1 MLGLAIS
8 SLAYA
13 PTPLHSVAAS
23 RRCFAAAG
31 VRMQEGITC
40 EVEKRPRSSV
50 ALKIKIPKGLSSQ
63 VHQKVLEDLAKSAKV
78 PGFRKGKVPVD
89 AVAATLG
96 VKRVKDG
103 VVEQLVDLGM
113 QQAGQQVQVATAGQ
127 ARLERDIDDIAAEYT
142 LGGEFDFSVLVDVYP
157 DLSTHLDE
165 AAYSKLS
172 VEVDDVPFNQE
183 AYDAALRKLRDQH
196 VDLIEKGAAAAMG
209 DQLEA
214 NMNGYFATAD
224 GGKGE
229 PLPQVAGGESLQIEM
244 KEGKFMHGLVEG
256 LVGATDG
263 ETRSIAV
270 TFPARS
276 SAPQLAGKQAL
287 FEVDVIKV
295 QTRQLPEVNDAFA
308 ERVKAGMSWAD
319 LDAKL
324 KEGVE
329 QEMADTRQQNTDVA
343 LSKALVELLPDDFE
357 VPDTIVQEVTKE
369 RFAAMLADLRERGTP
384 DEQLKDLITEERCVA
399 AAATG
404 RVAAARPVPP
414 APSRPL
420 TPRPP
425 FPSMQ
430 VRAVLDDLAAVGR
443 EAGGDRLLPEGGG
456 EPAEPEGG
464 DGAGRRR
471 DHDAAGAGDA
481 ARREVQGVGG
491 APEGGGAARAQDG
504 VRLPR
509 QGRHPHLRRA
519 QGALGRGG
527 ARRDARG
534 ARRGGDDAKEGGQV
548 GVNSGWRGGV
558 YGGARD
564 GRAR

>member
-8 SLAYA
+8 PLAYA

-127 ARLERDIDDIAAEYT
+127 ARLERDIDDVAADYT
-142 LGGEFDFSVLVDVYP
+142 LGDEFDFSVLVDVYP

-276 SAPQLAGKQAL
+276 SAPQLAGKAAL

-399 AAATG
+399 A
-404 RVAAARPVPP
+404 RRRPCCRRPPRPARPVPP
-414 APSRPL
+414 AH
-420 TPRPP
+420 PRPP
-425 FPSMQ
+425 FPPCRYEQYSTISRPSVEKQVATDFCLKEVARQQSLKVETAQVDDEIMTLQAQAMQ
-430 VRAVLDDLAAVGR
+430 RGEKFKESEVRPKVEAQLERKMVYDFLGKDATLTFVEPKELSAEEVLGATPEELAA
-443 EAGGDRLLPEGGG
+443 
-456 EPAEPEGG
+456 
-464 DGAGRRR
+464 
-471 DHDAAGAGDA
+471 
-481 ARREVQGVGG
+481 GVMT
-491 APEGGGAARAQDG
+491 RK
-504 VRLPR
+504 
-509 QGRHPHLRRA
+509 
-519 QGALGRGG
+519 
-527 ARRDARG
+527 
-534 ARRGGDDAKEGGQV
+534 KEDK
-548 GVNSGWRGGV
+548 SE
-558 YGGARD
+558 
-564 GRAR
+564 

>member
-127 ARLERDIDDIAAEYT
+127 ARLERDIDDVAADYT
-142 LGGEFDFSVLVDVYP
+142 LGDEFDFSVLVDVYP

-276 SAPQLAGKQAL
+276 SAPQLAGKAAL

-399 AAATG
+399 AAVLC
-404 RVAAARPVPP
+404 RVVGAPP

-420 TPRPP
+420 TPAPL
-425 FPSMQ
+425 S
-430 VRAVLDDLAAVGR
+430 LH
-443 EAGGDRLLPEGGG
+443 AGTSSTRRSR
-456 EPAEPEGG
+456 
-464 DGAGRRR
+464 GRRSR
-471 DHDAAGAGDA
+471 S
-481 ARREVQGVGG
+481 R
-491 APEGGGAARAQDG
+491 
-504 VRLPR
+504 
-509 QGRHPHLRRA
+509 
-519 QGALGRGG
+519 
-527 ARRDARG
+527 
-534 ARRGGDDAKEGGQV
+534 
-548 GVNSGWRGGV
+548 WRPTS
-558 YGGARD
+558 A
-564 GRAR
+564 

>member
-127 ARLERDIDDIAAEYT
+127 ARLERDIDDVAADYT
-142 LGGEFDFSVLVDVYP
+142 LGDEFDFSVLVDVYP

-276 SAPQLAGKQAL
+276 SAPQLAGKAAL

-399 AAATG
+399 A
-404 RVAAARPVPP
+404 RRPPAVLPPP
-414 APSRPL
+414 APSRP
-420 TPRPP
+420 PRPARSP
-425 FPSMQ
+425 PVPLAPLPHRRYEQYSTISRPSVEKQVATDFCLKEVARQQSLKVETAQVDDEIMTLQAQAMQ
-430 VRAVLDDLAAVGR
+430 RGEKFKESEVRPKVEAQLERKMVYDFLGKDATLTFVEPKELSAEEVLGATPEELAA
-443 EAGGDRLLPEGGG
+443 
-456 EPAEPEGG
+456 
-464 DGAGRRR
+464 
-471 DHDAAGAGDA
+471 
-481 ARREVQGVGG
+481 GVMT
-491 APEGGGAARAQDG
+491 RK
-504 VRLPR
+504 
-509 QGRHPHLRRA
+509 
-519 QGALGRGG
+519 
-527 ARRDARG
+527 
-534 ARRGGDDAKEGGQV
+534 KEDK
-548 GVNSGWRGGV
+548 SE
-558 YGGARD
+558 
-564 GRAR
+564 

>member
-127 ARLERDIDDIAAEYT
+127 ARLERDIDDVAADYT
-142 LGGEFDFSVLVDVYP
+142 LGDEFDFSVLVDVYP

-276 SAPQLAGKQAL
+276 SAPQLAGKAAL

-399 AAATG
+399 A
-404 RVAAARPVPP
+404 RRRPCCRRPPRPARPVPP
-414 APSRPL
+414 AH
-420 TPRPP
+420 PRPP
-425 FPSMQ
+425 FPPCRYEQYSTISRPSVEKQVATDFCLKEVARQQSLKVETAQVDDEIMTLQAQAMQ
-430 VRAVLDDLAAVGR
+430 RGEKFKESEVRPKVEAQLERKMVYDFLGKDATLTFVEPKELSAEEVLGATPEELAA
-443 EAGGDRLLPEGGG
+443 
-456 EPAEPEGG
+456 
-464 DGAGRRR
+464 
-471 DHDAAGAGDA
+471 
-481 ARREVQGVGG
+481 GVMT
-491 APEGGGAARAQDG
+491 RK
-504 VRLPR
+504 
-509 QGRHPHLRRA
+509 
-519 QGALGRGG
+519 
-527 ARRDARG
+527 
-534 ARRGGDDAKEGGQV
+534 KEDK
-548 GVNSGWRGGV
+548 SE
-558 YGGARD
+558 
-564 GRAR
+564 

>member
-165 AAYSKLS
+165 AVYSKLS

-276 SAPQLAGKQAL
+276 SAPQLAGKAAL

-399 AAATG
+399 ARRPRCAVEGWWG
-404 RVAAARPVPP
+404 RRPPRPARSPP
-414 APSRPL
+414 SPRPSPHRRYEQYSTISRPSVEKQVATDFCLKEVARQQSLKVETAQVDDEIMTLQAQAMQRGEKFKESEVRPKVEAQLERKMVYDFLGKDATL
-420 TPRPP
+420 TFVEPKEL
-425 FPSMQ
+425 S
-430 VRAVLDDLAAVGR
+430 AEEVLGATPEELAA
-443 EAGGDRLLPEGGG
+443 
-456 EPAEPEGG
+456 
-464 DGAGRRR
+464 
-471 DHDAAGAGDA
+471 
-481 ARREVQGVGG
+481 GVMT
-491 APEGGGAARAQDG
+491 RK
-504 VRLPR
+504 
-509 QGRHPHLRRA
+509 
-519 QGALGRGG
+519 
-527 ARRDARG
+527 
-534 ARRGGDDAKEGGQV
+534 KEDK
-548 GVNSGWRGGV
+548 SE
-558 YGGARD
+558 
-564 GRAR
+564 

>member
-183 AYDAALRKLRDQH
+183 AYDAALRKLRKQHADIIDQEAG
-196 VDLIEKGAAAAMG
+196 VKCENG
-209 DQLEA
+209 DQLVV
-214 NMNGYFATAD
+214 NMNGFLSDAE
-224 GGKGE
+224 GVKGE
-229 PLPQVAGGESLQIEM
+229 PLPAVAGGDGVTVPLEP
-244 KEGKFMHGLVEG
+244 GKFMPGLVEG
-256 LVGATDG
+256 LLGASKG
-263 ETRSIAV
+263 ETRDISV
-270 TFPARS
+270 TFPPRS
-276 SAPQLAGKQAL
+276 SAPQLAGKSAI
-287 FEVDVIKV
+287 FEV
-295 QTRQLPEVNDAFA
+295 EVSS
-308 ERVKAGMSWAD
+308 RVCHHTCLLTCHD
-319 LDAKL
+319 LC
-324 KEGVE
+324 
-329 QEMADTRQQNTDVA
+329 
-343 LSKALVELLPDDFE
+343 SP
-357 VPDTIVQEVTKE
+357 P
-369 RFAAMLADLRERGTP
+369 RG
-384 DEQLKDLITEERCVA
+384 
-399 AAATG
+399 
-404 RVAAARPVPP
+404 
-414 APSRPL
+414 
-420 TPRPP
+420 
-425 FPSMQ
+425 FPI
-430 VRAVLDDLAAVGR
+430 
-443 EAGGDRLLPEGGG
+443 
-456 EPAEPEGG
+456 
-464 DGAGRRR
+464 
-471 DHDAAGAGDA
+471 
-481 ARREVQGVGG
+481 
-491 APEGGGAARAQDG
+491 
-504 VRLPR
+504 
-509 QGRHPHLRRA
+509 
-519 QGALGRGG
+519 
-527 ARRDARG
+527 
-534 ARRGGDDAKEGGQV
+534 
-548 GVNSGWRGGV
+548 
-558 YGGARD
+558 
-564 GRAR
+564 

>member
-127 ARLERDIDDIAAEYT
+127 ARLERDIDDVAADYT
-142 LGGEFDFSVLVDVYP
+142 LGDEFDFSVLVDVYP

-399 AAATG
+399 A
-404 RVAAARPVPP
+404 RRRPCCRRPPRPARP

-425 FPSMQ
+425 RPSSPTGTSST
-430 VRAVLDDLAAVGR
+430 RR
-443 EAGGDRLLPEGGG
+443 SR
-456 EPAEPEGG
+456 
-464 DGAGRRR
+464 GRRSR
-471 DHDAAGAGDA
+471 S
-481 ARREVQGVGG
+481 R
-491 APEGGGAARAQDG
+491 
-504 VRLPR
+504 
-509 QGRHPHLRRA
+509 
-519 QGALGRGG
+519 
-527 ARRDARG
+527 
-534 ARRGGDDAKEGGQV
+534 
-548 GVNSGWRGGV
+548 WRPTS
-558 YGGARD
+558 A
-564 GRAR
+564 

>member
-399 AAATG
+399 A
-404 RVAAARPVPP
+404 RRRPCCRRPPRPARPGPP
-414 APSRPL
+414 AHPPSPSPLSPERRYEQYSTISRPSVEKQVATDFCLKEVARQQSLKVETAQVDDEIMTLQAQAMQRGEKFKESEVRPKVEAQLERKMVYDFLGKDATL
-420 TPRPP
+420 TFVEPKEL
-425 FPSMQ
+425 S
-430 VRAVLDDLAAVGR
+430 AEEVLGATPEELAA
-443 EAGGDRLLPEGGG
+443 
-456 EPAEPEGG
+456 
-464 DGAGRRR
+464 
-471 DHDAAGAGDA
+471 
-481 ARREVQGVGG
+481 GVMT
-491 APEGGGAARAQDG
+491 RK
-504 VRLPR
+504 
-509 QGRHPHLRRA
+509 
-519 QGALGRGG
+519 
-527 ARRDARG
+527 
-534 ARRGGDDAKEGGQV
+534 KEDK
-548 GVNSGWRGGV
+548 SE
-558 YGGARD
+558 
-564 GRAR
+564 

>member
-165 AAYSKLS
+165 AVYSKLS

-276 SAPQLAGKQAL
+276 SAPQLAGKAAL

-399 AAATG
+399 A
-404 RVAAARPVPP
+404 RRRRPCCRRPPRPARPDAPAHPP
-414 APSRPL
+414 PPSPL
-420 TPRPP
+420 PPR
-425 FPSMQ
+425 
-430 VRAVLDDLAAVGR
+430 
-443 EAGGDRLLPEGGG
+443 AGTSSTRRSR
-456 EPAEPEGG
+456 
-464 DGAGRRR
+464 GRRSR
-471 DHDAAGAGDA
+471 S
-481 ARREVQGVGG
+481 R
-491 APEGGGAARAQDG
+491 
-504 VRLPR
+504 
-509 QGRHPHLRRA
+509 
-519 QGALGRGG
+519 
-527 ARRDARG
+527 
-534 ARRGGDDAKEGGQV
+534 
-548 GVNSGWRGGV
+548 WRPTS
-558 YGGARD
+558 A
-564 GRAR
+564 

>member
-63 VHQKVLEDLAKSAKV
+63 VHQKVLEDLAKSASV

-384 DEQLKDLITEERCVA
+384 DEQLKDLITEERYEQYS
-399 AAATG
+399 TI
-404 RVAAARPVPP
+404 
-414 APSRPL
+414 SRPSVEKQVATDFCLKEVASQQSLKVETAQVDDEIMTLQAQAMQRGEKFKESEVRPKVEAQLERKMVYDFLGKDATL
-420 TPRPP
+420 TFVEPKEL
-425 FPSMQ
+425 S
-430 VRAVLDDLAAVGR
+430 AEEVLGATPEELAA
-443 EAGGDRLLPEGGG
+443 
-456 EPAEPEGG
+456 
-464 DGAGRRR
+464 
-471 DHDAAGAGDA
+471 
-481 ARREVQGVGG
+481 GVMT
-491 APEGGGAARAQDG
+491 RK
-504 VRLPR
+504 
-509 QGRHPHLRRA
+509 
-519 QGALGRGG
+519 
-527 ARRDARG
+527 
-534 ARRGGDDAKEGGQV
+534 KEDK
-548 GVNSGWRGGV
+548 SE
-558 YGGARD
+558 
-564 GRAR
+564 

>member
-276 SAPQLAGKQAL
+276 SAPQLAGKAAL

-399 AAATG
+399 A
-404 RVAAARPVPP
+404 RRPPAVLPPP

-420 TPRPP
+420 PPRPP
-425 FPSMQ
+425 RPSPYRRYEQYSTISRPSVEKQVATDFCLKEVARQQSLKVETAQVDDEIMTLQAQAMQ
-430 VRAVLDDLAAVGR
+430 RGEKFKESEVRPKVEAQLERKMVYDFLGKDATLTFVEPKELSAEEVLGATPEELAA
-443 EAGGDRLLPEGGG
+443 
-456 EPAEPEGG
+456 
-464 DGAGRRR
+464 
-471 DHDAAGAGDA
+471 
-481 ARREVQGVGG
+481 GVMT
-491 APEGGGAARAQDG
+491 RK
-504 VRLPR
+504 
-509 QGRHPHLRRA
+509 
-519 QGALGRGG
+519 
-527 ARRDARG
+527 
-534 ARRGGDDAKEGGQV
+534 KEDK
-548 GVNSGWRGGV
+548 SE
-558 YGGARD
+558 
-564 GRAR
+564 

>member
-165 AAYSKLS
+165 AVYSKLS

-276 SAPQLAGKQAL
+276 SAPQLAGKAAL

-399 AAATG
+399 A
-404 RVAAARPVPP
+404 RRRPCCRRPPVPP

-420 TPRPP
+420 TPVPSPRPP
-425 FPSMQ
+425 FPPCRYEQYSTISRPSVEKQVATDFCLKEVARQQSLKVETAQVDDEIMTLQAQAMQ
-430 VRAVLDDLAAVGR
+430 RGEKFKESEVRPKVEAQLERKMVYDFLGKDATLTFVEPKELSAEEVLGATPEELAA
-443 EAGGDRLLPEGGG
+443 
-456 EPAEPEGG
+456 
-464 DGAGRRR
+464 
-471 DHDAAGAGDA
+471 
-481 ARREVQGVGG
+481 GVMT
-491 APEGGGAARAQDG
+491 RK
-504 VRLPR
+504 
-509 QGRHPHLRRA
+509 
-519 QGALGRGG
+519 
-527 ARRDARG
+527 
-534 ARRGGDDAKEGGQV
+534 KEDK
-548 GVNSGWRGGV
+548 SE
-558 YGGARD
+558 
-564 GRAR
+564 